1 MSLKKIC
8 ILDYG
13 SGNSMSVYNAIK
25 FLKYKVILSN
35 KVDDIKKSSHL
46 ILPGVGSFKKTMEKI
61 KKQLPLKIITDQV
74 LKKKKNQF

>member
-25 FLKYKVILSN
+25 FLNSKVTLSSKIN
-35 KVDDIKKSSHL
+35 DIKTSSHL
-46 ILPGVGSFKKTMEKI
+46 ILPGVGSFKKQWRK
-61 KKQLPLKIITDQV
+61 
-74 LKKKKNQF
+74 LKKNYH